1 MSIAQIKMLIIWAL
15 LLISGR
21 VLTQNNDVI
30 NQLVTCNFVDQKA
43 HVVFAELSRQSGCLF
58 SYSGDFNK
66 NRLVTL
72 YAKNEALKSIVN
84 RLGEAINADIIVNKQ
99 YLIVRAKPEIKELYI
114 TGTIYEIH
122 NDEPLRDATIYIKKL
137 KAVVNTGSDGK
148 FAIKIPNNQRKYEL
162 QIAKQNFH
170 DTVVVFVANKSQ
182 QISVKMSQIPKERI
196 EDLPPLESNIITA
209 VVKDSLTAL
218 PLNFAIWANLEK
230 DNSSI
235 INIKDTLLSPLSI
248 SLIPPISSNK
258 LLALNTKN
266 SIALN
271 IIGGYSK
278 GIDIMEIGGVYNL
291 DNGDVKYIQLA
302 GVANIVAGNTTGVQV
317 GGVVNLVRGE
327 VRGLQTSGV
336 MNIVSDMKG
345 VQVGGFSNVTL
356 EQSTGLQVAGAFQ
369 RTKYL
374 KGLQIA
380 GVYNDAKIVKGVQI
394 SGFLNRVDTLTG
406 VQIGILN
413 VANDYQFGVPIGLF
427 NYVRNGYH
435 KLEMSYDDLGF
446 FGMGFRSG
454 VNLFHTYFKLGGR
467 VKGIAPKDVED
478 VRLLQAR
485 YGIGS
490 SMGLTK
496 KFRLDLDLSS
506 GSLMDKN
513 KLFYSELNVHN
524 QFLLGFSYQFSKRF
538 GIRSGVTVNHML
550 YKKNSAIATD
560 IEDLVSNEIYNYQG
574 LRTNHKMWLGYQVS
588 VLLF

>member
-1 MSIAQIKMLIIWAL
+1 
-15 LLISGR
+15 
-21 VLTQNNDVI
+21 
-30 NQLVTCNFVDQKA
+30 
-43 HVVFAELSRQSGCLF
+43 
-58 SYSGDFNK
+58 
-66 NRLVTL
+66 
-72 YAKNEALKSIVN
+72 
-84 RLGEAINADIIVNKQ
+84 
-99 YLIVRAKPEIKELYI
+99 
-114 TGTIYEIH
+114 
-122 NDEPLRDATIYIKKL
+122 
-137 KAVVNTGSDGK
+137 
-148 FAIKIPNNQRKYEL
+148 
-162 QIAKQNFH
+162 
-170 DTVVVFVANKSQ
+170 
-182 QISVKMSQIPKERI
+182 
-196 EDLPPLESNIITA
+196 
-209 VVKDSLTAL
+209 
-218 PLNFAIWANLEK
+218 
-230 DNSSI
+230 
-235 INIKDTLLSPLSI
+235 LLSPLSI

-291 DNGDVKYIQLA
+291 DNGDVKYVQLA

-327 VRGLQTSGV
+327 VRGLQTAGV
-336 MNIVSDMKG
+336 MSIVSNMKG
-345 VQVGGFSNVTL
+345 LQIGGVSNVTL
-356 EQSTGLQVAGAFQ
+356 EQTKGLQIAGAFQ

-380 GVYNDAKIVKGVQI
+380 GAYNDAKIVKGVQI
-394 SGFLNRVDTLTG
+394 SGFMNRADTLTG

-435 KLEMSYDDLGF
+435 KLEMSYDELGF

-454 VNLFHTYFKLGGR
+454 VNLFHTYFKLGAR
-467 VKGIAPKDVED
+467 VKGIAPQDVED
-478 VRLLQAR
+478 VRLLQGR

-490 SMGLTK
+490 SLGLTK

-513 KLFYSELNVHN
+513 KLFYSELNTHN

-550 YKKNSAIATD
+550 YKKNSAIAGD

-574 LRTNHKMWLGYQVS
+574 LRINHKMWLGYQVS